1 MILEY
6 NITDE
11 MISSVVSISE
21 KIGRL
26 KEIRRANKHIDFNKA
41 CIIKNIQTILKENNI
56 IYPDKVILDS
66 LRSGDSI
73 RLENV
78 KSILPIIEFHATHL
92 INKELE
98 INSYTEKYNKS
109 GYFEEIPVWRLEQI
123 ISINDFPSRFFLYS
137 IADFCNKCND
147 LTSDYF
153 IEGWLINRFYKEYGI
168 ILNIA
173 YSNYL
178 KEQKRI
184 DGFNYVYSQ
193 TFLPKDPPKYEFF
206 LSVIDILLDESIK
219 YYYELS
225 NPRSGRVELLRG
237 TIKEPFSRKDYRTYY
252 DISGATASKDL
263 KEAVDK
269 DILIIKGD
277 KINARYWY
285 KADAQI
291 EFLL

>member
-6 NITDE
+6 KITDK
-11 MISSVVSISE
+11 MISLVVSISE

-26 KEIRRANKHIDFNKA
+26 KEIRGANRHIDFDKA
-41 CIIKNIQTILKENNI
+41 CIIKNIQRILKEKNI

-66 LRSGDSI
+66 LISGDSI
-73 RLENV
+73 PQENV

-92 INKELE
+92 INKELD
-98 INSYTEKYNKS
+98 INSYTEKYNRN

-123 ISINDFPSRFFLYS
+123 ISINDFSSRFFLYS
-137 IADFCNKCND
+137 IADFCNECNN

-168 ILNIA
+168 ILNLA

-178 KEQKRI
+178 TKQKSLN
-184 DGFNYVYSQ
+184 GFDYVFSQ
-193 TFLPKDPPKYEFF
+193 TFLLKDPLRYEFF

-225 NPRSGRVELLRG
+225 NPKSGRVELLRG
-237 TIKEPFSRKDYRTYY
+237 TIKEPFSRKDYRAYY
-252 DISGATASKDL
+252 NISGSAASKDL

-269 DILIIKGD
+269 GILIVEGD
-277 KINARYWY
+277 KINARYCY
-285 KADAQI
+285 KVI
-291 EFLL
+291 L